1 MQMCRM
7 YPGSHVKT
15 VRSHIMKFFYKYFL
29 TNPDLRERTAVTNSY
44 DGFEQIVAE
53 LKARVTD
60 DSEYNEVIEQ
70 MCQKFLL
77 SSVKFISCFISKAS
91 LNAI

>member
-1 MQMCRM
+1 MQMCRT

-29 TNPDLRERTAVTNSY
+29 KNPDLRERTAVTNSY

-60 DSEYNEVIEQ
+60 DSEYNEVIVQ
-70 MCQKFLL
+70 MCQKSLL
-77 SSVKFISCFISKAS
+77 SYARFMSSLISKSS